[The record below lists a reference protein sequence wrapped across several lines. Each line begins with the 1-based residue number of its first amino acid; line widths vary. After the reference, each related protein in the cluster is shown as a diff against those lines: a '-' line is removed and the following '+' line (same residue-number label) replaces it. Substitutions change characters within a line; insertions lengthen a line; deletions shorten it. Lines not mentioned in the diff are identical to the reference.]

1 MIYLRGLLRVYKS
14 FGSSICRFSAVK
26 QIKSL
31 CRYTVQK
38 FTRENTKQCPCQVKW
53 LENVSSIVS
62 SLSDKLPLKFVQKL
76 QIELVSESCFS
87 LLLSERNFSSKTI
100 CIEIKERY
108 NIIYQILR
116 RECFFSDHGFHG
128 LNILPNCIICI
139 ELQVCGIIDF

>member
-31 CRYTVQK
+31 CRYTMQK

-76 QIELVSESCFS
+76 QIQLVQKVVLVCCYQDGIFQVKQ
-87 LLLSERNFSSKTI
+87 FAWKM
-100 CIEIKERY
+100 KERY

-116 RECFFSDHGFHG
+116 RECFFSNHGFHG

-139 ELQVCGIIDF
+139 ELQVCGIIDL